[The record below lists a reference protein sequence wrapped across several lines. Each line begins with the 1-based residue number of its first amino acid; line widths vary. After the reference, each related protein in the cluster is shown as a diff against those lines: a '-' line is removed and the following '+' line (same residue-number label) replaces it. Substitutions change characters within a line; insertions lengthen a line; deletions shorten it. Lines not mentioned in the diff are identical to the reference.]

1 MTVGPLVAFLIS
13 QPPATAALLATH
25 VDDGRGRCRGCAG
38 GGRTGPTWPCTLHAA
53 AVTAHRI
60 RTQRDAAR

>member
-1 MTVGPLVAFLIS
+1 MTAGPLVAFLVA
-13 QPPATAALLATH
+13 QPTATAALLATH

-38 GGRTGPTWPCTLHAA
+38 GGGAGPTWPCTLRVAA
-53 AVTAHRI
+53 ATAHRI